1 MSSLRQAMSTS
12 RTSSSVS
19 ALLMAVMEDSW
30 VAEMSSSNCSTG
42 STGVAGVRVSDAA
55 AMAAGIRMEDI
66 LAR

>member
-19 ALLMAVMEDSW
+19 ALLMAVVEDSW
-30 VAEMSSSNCSTG
+30 VAETLSSNCSTG
-42 STGVAGVRVSDAA
+42 SAGVAGVRVSDAA
-55 AMAAGIRMEDI
+55 TMAAGIRMANI